1 MGEEVAMHHVVRLQP
16 AASLRL
22 RATRKLKRLAS
33 AVSHHFAR
41 RSALKD
47 SKFVDRSAGFDTKYR
62 VAS

>member
-1 MGEEVAMHHVVRLQP
+1 MHQVVRLQP

-22 RATRKLKRLAS
+22 RGMRKLKRLAS

-47 SKFVDRSAGFDTKYR
+47 RKFVDRIAEFDPKYR